1 VTNLHRHDVPELLA
15 CAHALADASAAA
27 ILPYFRQQIAV
38 ENKAGG
44 GGYDPVTAADQAAE
58 RAIAAHLRA
67 NQPTHGIVG
76 EEFGSHLSEAQ
87 YKWVIDPIDGTRSF
101 IMGAPVWGTLIGL
114 LDGANPIM
122 GVMNQPFTGERFWSD
137 GAASFA
143 ASPHTQK
150 PTRLKTRPCSSIADA
165 VLASTHPDM
174 FPVAADLSAF
184 HRVKAKARM
193 TRYGLDCYAYCMLA
207 AGFADVIIEC
217 SLQPYDIVALIPII
231 EHAGG
236 RVSTWDGGSA
246 AGGGRILACGDP
258 KLHDDVLA
266 ILNAA

>member
-174 FPVAADLSAF
+174 FPVAAD
-184 HRVKAKARM
+184 
-193 TRYGLDCYAYCMLA
+193 AYCMLA